1 MQRHKR
7 VSVPEYNLIF
17 DRKTGF
23 MARWGNTKEENPSFS
38 PVGPEIMDLEVS
50 TICHGIG
57 KTMETRVPCS
67 WCYKSNT
74 ATGENMSF
82 ETFQTVL
89 EKFPPNLTQIAFG
102 IGSIESNPDLWKI
115 MEYTRLKGVIPN
127 VTINGMGIDQ
137 EVAKRLA
144 GLSGAV
150 AVSHY
155 GDDLC
160 FNAVKALT
168 DAGLK
173 QVNIHALLS
182 KETLPKCF
190 RLIDQVKT
198 DFRLAGLKAIVFLML
213 KPKGNRNKLHG
224 IDSLEDYKAL
234 LDYAREKG
242 VGVGMDSCSAPMA
255 LKSLPSTFADSVEP
269 CESGLFSIYVNV
281 KGEIF
286 PCSFTEG
293 TSGWET
299 GIDVPS
305 ASDFLK
311 DVWYH
316 PRLVAWRSNL
326 IKSADGCVCDKK
338 KDCRVCPVY
347 DITLCKSDLVE
358 IVQAQTEY
366 CAKMADMTHG
376 IGG

>member
-1 MQRHKR
+1 MQRYIK
-7 VSVPEYNLIF
+7 VSVPGYNLIF

-23 MARWGNTKEENPSFS
+23 LARWGNSRDENPVFS
-38 PVGPEIMDLEVS
+38 PVGPEIADIEIS
-50 TICHGIG
+50 TVCHGIG

-74 ATGENMSF
+74 GMGENMSL
-82 ETFQTVL
+82 ETFQKVL
-89 EKFPPNLTQIAFG
+89 EKFPSNLTQIAFG
-102 IGSIESNPDLWKI
+102 IGDIDGNPDLWRI
-115 MEYTRLKGVIPN
+115 MMLARGRGVIPN
-127 VTINGMGIDQ
+127 VTVNGMGVDEAI
-137 EVAKRLA
+137 AKRLA
-144 GLSGAV
+144 GLCGAV

-173 QVNIHALLS
+173 QCNIHKLLS
-182 KETLPKCF
+182 KETLASCF

-213 KPKGNRNKLHG
+213 KPKGNRNKMHG
-224 IDSLEDYKAL
+224 IDSLKDYQAL

-242 VGVGMDSCSAPMA
+242 VSVGMDSCSAPMA

-269 CESGLFSIYVNV
+269 CESGLFSIYINV
-281 KGEIF
+281 KGEVF

-293 TSGWET
+293 TPGWET

-305 ASDFLK
+305 VNDFLA
-311 DVWYH
+311 DVWYS

-347 DITLCKSDLVE
+347 DITLCKTE
-358 IVQAQTEY
+358 MVQIA
-366 CAKMADMTHG
+366 G
-376 IGG
+376 SVV